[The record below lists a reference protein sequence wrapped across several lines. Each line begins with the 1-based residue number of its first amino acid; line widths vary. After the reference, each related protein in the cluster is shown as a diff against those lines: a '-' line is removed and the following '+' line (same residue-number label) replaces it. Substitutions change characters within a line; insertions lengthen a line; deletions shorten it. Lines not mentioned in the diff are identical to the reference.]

1 MKNQTKA
8 NDKSSIKATQKP
20 RKKENV
26 SFTMPTKKMT
36 YNEAVKA
43 MIEDSNRT
51 LLNVYTH

>member
-8 NDKSSIKATQKP
+8 NDKLSIKATQKP